1 MMKSLH
7 TCCVYSLLVWS
18 TIAIEVYIYYD
29 YQTESNVWPPFEINC
44 TDAKQIG
51 NSCRRQWSTK
61 IDRNDPKMLFCLRKC
76 PRSNISKIQGLQ
88 PLKNGFSVLV
98 DYGNNNDKL
107 TCSFT
112 PEINRTIRG
121 LTITIDYKYLETAF
135 LWGSDRLDLKNCSVV
150 GDYDS
155 KEWTEKRTFYRIDQQ
170 TQDTNPFDVF
180 LILLIFC
187 LTFLMLIVF
196 MTAIMYVCFRKR
208 QYSEF
213 TKQNQE
219 LAESFY
225 ENP

>member
-1 MMKSLH
+1 M
-7 TCCVYSLLVWS
+7 
-18 TIAIEVYIYYD
+18 
-29 YQTESNVWPPFEINC
+29 
-44 TDAKQIG
+44 G
-51 NSCRRQWSTK
+51 
-61 IDRNDPKMLFCLRKC
+61 
-76 PRSNISKIQGLQ
+76 
-88 PLKNGFSVLV
+88 
-98 DYGNNNDKL
+98 
-107 TCSFT
+107 
-112 PEINRTIRG
+112 
-121 LTITIDYKYLETAF
+121 TITIDYKYLETTF